1 MFGLLPFFFGWTC
14 WGTSLFFKINQGQA
28 SCPGQQDTEQGFPFI
43 IFWLIL
49 SYSFISCYLSLLL
62 FGLNADHRSKQV
74 RKSMIQLLRR
84 LSQSPDDN
92 QELYDNAVQNIQDE
106 VNRRQDAVLTLQEYG
121 VYFMLQGLK
130 KEEFQHIRVIRFTQ
144 SQQ

>member
-1 MFGLLPFFFGWTC
+1 M
-14 WGTSLFFKINQGQA
+14 
-28 SCPGQQDTEQGFPFI
+28 
-43 IFWLIL
+43 
-49 SYSFISCYLSLLL
+49 SLLL

-130 KEEFQHIRVIRFTQ
+130 KEEF
-144 SQQ
+144 